1 MKEILE
7 FPGIDEIISLESFKK
22 RLRGN
27 RKLRVKFGADP
38 SRPDIHLGHSVVL
51 RLLRSFQKAGHQV
64 IFLIGD
70 YTAMIGDPTGRN
82 KTRPILSES
91 EIKSNAKTYL
101 NQVGKILD
109 LKKTEIRYN
118 SEWFCKLSFADI
130 LKIAGSFTVSGIIER
145 DDFQKRLKSKTEI
158 GLHELLYPVM
168 QAYDSVILRADIEIG
183 GSDQKFNLLA
193 GRELQKKLGQEAQ
206 EIITTELLVGT
217 DGHEKMSKSYDNYI
231 GIAEA
236 PEEIFGKI
244 MSIKDEQIIEYFRL
258 LTDLSPKKVENIKAD
273 LLSGAN
279 PKYIKYQLGLEI
291 TTLYCG
297 AGEAKKAGERFDLI
311 HKLKETPKDIP
322 EVTLSGSFEL
332 AKLVSTLGLARSV
345 SEAYRLIVQGG
356 VRIDEAK
363 IVDPKN
369 LIKVYPGMI
378 IQVGKRKFIK
388 IK

>member
-7 FPGIDEIISLESFKK
+7 FSGIDEVISPDNLKK

-27 RKLRVKFGADP
+27 KKLRIKFGADP

-51 RLLRSFQKAGHQV
+51 RLLRNFQKAGHQI

-70 YTAMIGDPTGRN
+70 YTAKIGDPSGRN
-82 KTRPILSES
+82 KTRPILSDS
-91 EIKSNAKTYL
+91 EIKENAKTYL
-101 NQVGKILD
+101 DQVGMILD
-109 LKKTEIRYN
+109 LKKTEVRYN
-118 SEWFCKLSFADI
+118 SEWLCKLSFADI

-168 QAYDSVILRADIEIG
+168 QAYDSVILHSDVEIG

-206 EIITTELLVGT
+206 EIITTKILVGT
-217 DGHEKMSKSYDNYI
+217 DGHEKMSKSLDNYI
-231 GIAEA
+231 GISEA

-244 MSIKDEQIIEYFRL
+244 MSIKDEQIINYFRL
-258 LTDLSPKKVENIKAD
+258 LTDLSPKKIKSIETS
-273 LLSGAN
+273 LSAGSN

-291 TTLYCG
+291 TSIYCG
-297 AGEAKKAGERFDLI
+297 LKEAKKAGQRFDLI
-311 HKLKETPKDIP
+311 HKSKEIPKDIP
-322 EVTLSGSFEL
+322 KVRLEGSFEL
-332 AKLVSTLGLARSV
+332 AKLISTLGLAKSV
-345 SEAYRLIVQGG
+345 SESYRLILQGG

-369 LIKVYPGMI
+369 LIKVYPGMV